1 MTDTTTS
8 QNTVTVRSE
17 ASLSDYIAL
26 MKPRVM
32 SLAVFTALTGMVV
45 APGHLHPVIGAI
57 AILFIAIGAGAAGV
71 LNCWYDADIDR
82 LMART
87 ARRPLAQGRV
97 PSEEAL
103 AMGLFLAGCSVLC
116 LGLIVNWVAG
126 ALLALTIAYYVFVYT
141 IWLKRRTPH
150 NIVVGGAAGAL
161 PPVIGWAAATGG
173 VSVES
178 LMLFAII
185 FLWTP
190 PHFWSL
196 ALTRTGDYER
206 AGVPMLPV
214 VAGKAAT
221 RRQILIYSLATV
233 IATLAPA
240 YTGLGG
246 GAYLAVAFAGGALF
260 LALAVRVYLIGDS
273 DSNAGNKAARQLFA
287 FSILYLFALFAV
299 LLVEHVL
306 GLVT

>member
-1 MTDTTTS
+1 ML
-8 QNTVTVRSE
+8 QKATVRSQS
-17 ASLSDYIAL
+17 SLADYIAL

-32 SLAVFTALTGMVV
+32 SLAVFTALTGMVA
-45 APGHLHPVIGAI
+45 APEHPNLAISFI
-57 AILFIAIGAGAAGV
+57 AILFIAVGAGAAGV

-97 PSEEAL
+97 PREEAL
-103 AMGLFLAGCSVLC
+103 AFGLFLAVCSVLC
-116 LGLIVNWVAG
+116 LGLFVNWVAG
-126 ALLALTIAYYVFVYT
+126 ALLALTIAYYVLVYT
-141 IWLKRRTPH
+141 MWLKRRTPQ
-150 NIVVGGAAGAL
+150 NIVIGGGAGAF

-173 VSVES
+173 VSAES

-196 ALTRTGDYER
+196 ALCRARDYQR

-221 RRQILIYSLATV
+221 QRQILAYSIALA
-233 IATLAPA
+233 LAAMGPV
-240 YTGLGG
+240 YSGLGG
-246 GAYLAVAFAGGALF
+246 WLYLAVAVGGGAMF
-260 LALAVRVYLIGDS
+260 LTL
-273 DSNAGNKAARQLFA
+273 AARLYRLGLADAENQAARRLFA
-287 FSILYLFALFAV
+287 FSISYLFVLFAS
-299 LLVEHVL
+299 LLIEHGL
-306 GLVT
+306 GATT

>member
-1 MTDTTTS
+1 MPAVSSCLPDAA
-8 QNTVTVRSE
+8 VVRPQ
-17 ASLSDYIAL
+17 ASLGDYIAL

-32 SLAVFTALTGMVV
+32 SLAVFTALTGMVA
-45 APGHLHPVIGAI
+45 APVHPHPVISFT
-57 AILFIAIGAGAAGV
+57 AILFIAVGAGAAGA

-97 PSEEAL
+97 PREEAL

-116 LGLIVNWVAG
+116 LGLLVNWVAG
-126 ALLALTIAYYVFVYT
+126 VLLALTIAYYILVYT
-141 IWLKRRTPH
+141 MALKRRTPQ
-150 NIVVGGAAGAL
+150 NIVIGGAAGAL

-173 VSVES
+173 VSAEG
-178 LMLFAII
+178 LMLFVII

-196 ALTRTGDYER
+196 ALCRARDYER

-221 RRQILIYSLATV
+221 QRQILIYSVALV
-233 IATLAPA
+233 IAALWPA
-240 YTGLGG
+240 CSRLG
-246 GAYLAVAFAGGALF
+246 AWLYLAVSGAGGALF
-260 LALAVRVYLIGDS
+260 LALAARVYLS
-273 DSNAGNKAARQLFA
+273 DGGETGNKAARRLFA
-287 FSILYLFALFAV
+287 FSILYLFALFAA
-299 LLVEHVL
+299 LLVEH
-306 GLVT
+306 GLRMMS